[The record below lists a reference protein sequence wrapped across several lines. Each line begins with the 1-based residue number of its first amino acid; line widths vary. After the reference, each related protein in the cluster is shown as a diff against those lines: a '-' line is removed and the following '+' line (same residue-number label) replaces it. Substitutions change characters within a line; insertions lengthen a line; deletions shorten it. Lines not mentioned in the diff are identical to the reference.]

1 MLKNNQPLKGIA
13 SVKTLLFVLSLLLLV
28 QMDFEGGQSSLF
40 ANAAKK
46 GKKKSVSEQKKQSEM
61 DIEAL
66 G

>member
-40 ANAAKK
+40 ANVT
-46 GKKKSVSEQKKQSEM
+46 SVFPYESSVL
-61 DIEAL
+61 AYL
-66 G
+66 PCV